1 VFYNIYF
8 IFAVIQVT
16 VRFFGIWLTCF
27 YSDNF
32 NDRFMKKL
40 LSVIISLAFAGSV
53 LFAQNTQTIIA
64 QPGQTVVVQPG
75 QTVVVAQPGQPVQV
89 APAKKPA
96 SSGPSVRLH
105 GYATYALADNHVD
118 SYYSATSYFDGS
130 VEGGFQYGGGLEVMP
145 YPAVGL
151 EFTYLRLDSKA
162 PMYYWDPNAVI
173 AGEKFSEFDL
183 AQNWLFLSFN
193 KYVPLNPKVEPFAG
207 FQIGMDI
214 IDVTNPDNDNS
225 TGSTKFAWGAK
236 LGVNIWASEKV
247 GLKLQAGL
255 LSAVQAVGGGL
266 YFGTGGAGAGVSSF
280 STYYQVNFGGGLVFK
295 LK

>member
-1 VFYNIYF
+1 
-8 IFAVIQVT
+8 
-16 VRFFGIWLTCF
+16 
-27 YSDNF
+27 
-32 NDRFMKKL
+32 MKKL
-40 LSVIISLAFAGSV
+40 LSVIISLGIAGSLV
-53 LFAQNTQTIIA
+53 LAQNTQTVVA

-75 QTVVVAQPGQPVQV
+75 QTVVVAQPGQTVYV
-89 APAKKPA
+89 AKPAPKQA

-130 VEGGFQYGGGLEVMP
+130 IEGGFQYGGGIEVMP

-162 PMYYWDPNAVI
+162 PMYYWDPNGGI
-173 AGEKFSEFDL
+173 GGGGDEEFTEFDL

-193 KYVPLNPKVEPFAG
+193 KYVPVNPKVEPFAG

-214 IDVTNPDNDNS
+214 FDVTNPDNDNS
-225 TGSTKFAWGAK
+225 TGATKFAWGAK

-255 LSAVQAVGGGL
+255 LSAVQAVGGGV
-266 YFGTGGAGAGVSSF
+266 YFGTGGAGAGVSGF

>member
-1 VFYNIYF
+1 
-8 IFAVIQVT
+8 
-16 VRFFGIWLTCF
+16 
-27 YSDNF
+27 
-32 NDRFMKKL
+32 MKKL
-40 LSVIISLAFAGSV
+40 LSVIISLGFAGSFV
-53 LFAQNTQTIIA
+53 LAQNTQTIVA

-75 QTVVVAQPGQPVQV
+75 QTVVVAQPGQTVQV
-89 APAKKPA
+89 VPAKKPA

-130 VEGGFQYGGGLEVMP
+130 VEGGLQYGGGIEVMP

-162 PMYYWDPNAVI
+162 PMYFWDPNAVV

-183 AQNWLFLSFN
+183 AQNWLLLSFN
-193 KYVPLNPKVEPFAG
+193 KYVPVNPKIEPFGG
-207 FQIGMDI
+207 FQFGMDI
-214 IDVTNPDNDNS
+214 LNVTNPDNNNT
-225 TGSTKFAWGAK
+225 TGATKFAWGAK

-247 GLKLQAGL
+247 GIKLQAGL
-255 LSAVQAVGGGL
+255 LSAVQAVGGGV
-266 YFGTGGAGAGVSSF
+266 YFGTGGAGAGVSGF

>member
-1 VFYNIYF
+1 
-8 IFAVIQVT
+8 
-16 VRFFGIWLTCF
+16 
-27 YSDNF
+27 
-32 NDRFMKKL
+32 MKKL
-40 LSVIISLAFAGSV
+40 LAVIISLGFAGSIV
-53 LFAQNTQTIIA
+53 FAQNTQTVVA

-75 QTVVVAQPGQPVQV
+75 QTVVVAQPGQTVQV
-89 APAKKPA
+89 VQQKPKPA

-130 VEGGFQYGGGLEVMP
+130 INGGFQYGGGIEVMP

-173 AGEKFSEFDL
+173 AGEKFTDFDL

-193 KYVPLNPKVEPFAG
+193 KYVPVNPKVEPFAG

-214 IDVTNPDNDNS
+214 VDVTNPDNNNS
-225 TGSTKFAWGAK
+225 TGATKFAWGAK

-266 YFGTGGAGAGVSSF
+266 YFGTGGAGAGVSGF
-280 STYYQVNFGGGLVFK
+280 STYYQVSFGGGLVFK

>member
-1 VFYNIYF
+1 
-8 IFAVIQVT
+8 
-16 VRFFGIWLTCF
+16 
-27 YSDNF
+27 
-32 NDRFMKKL
+32 MKKL
-40 LSVIISLAFAGSV
+40 LSVIISLGFAGSFV
-53 LFAQNTQTIIA
+53 LAQNTQTIVA

-75 QTVVVAQPGQPVQV
+75 QTVVVAQPGQTVYV
-89 APAKKPA
+89 AKPATKQA

-130 VEGGFQYGGGLEVMP
+130 VEGGLQYGGGIEVMP

-162 PMYYWDPNAVI
+162 PMYFWDPNAVV

-183 AQNWLFLSFN
+183 AQNWLLLSFN
-193 KYVPLNPKVEPFAG
+193 KYVPVNDKIEPFGG
-207 FQIGMDI
+207 FQFGMDI
-214 IDVTNPDNDNS
+214 LNVTNPDNNNT
-225 TGSTKFAWGAK
+225 TGATKFAWGAK

-247 GLKLQAGL
+247 GIKLQAGL
-255 LSAVQAVGGGL
+255 LSAVQAVGGGV
-266 YFGTGGAGAGVSSF
+266 YFGTGGAGAGVSGF